1 MTASRQ
7 SLDWELDSELHVRM
21 DGCLAVKVTADQ
33 GRHERQLLPVIGT
46 VWARK
51 TTSASETWHRRLV
64 SIERLKLPGVK
75 RFDKIPTGGNWY
87 NNDNIDNSDK
97 LWRPLGQVGSFKN
110 QFLLRSPWKPESR
123 GTTRGILSSSRKR
136 SDHSGLGGHTW
147 FILLK
152 FLAELISRI

>member
-1 MTASRQ
+1 MIYVHLWT
-7 SLDWELDSELHVRM
+7 
-21 DGCLAVKVTADQ
+21 K
-33 GRHERQLLPVIGT
+33 
-46 VWARK
+46 
-51 TTSASETWHRRLV
+51 
-64 SIERLKLPGVK
+64 
-75 RFDKIPTGGNWY
+75 DKIN
-87 NNDNIDNSDK
+87 K

-110 QFLLRSPWKPESR
+110 QFLLRSHWKPESR

>member
-1 MTASRQ
+1 M
-7 SLDWELDSELHVRM
+7 
-21 DGCLAVKVTADQ
+21 
-33 GRHERQLLPVIGT
+33 
-46 VWARK
+46 
-51 TTSASETWHRRLV
+51 
-64 SIERLKLPGVK
+64 
-75 RFDKIPTGGNWY
+75 GNWVY
-87 NNDNIDNSDK
+87 IGEFENASQGGSLYSINSMTNVQITTQTGLFFGLEWSKLVIDK

>member
-1 MTASRQ
+1 MVSTSLLSRILEGASAQHR
-7 SLDWELDSELHVRM
+7 SLPRDAL
-21 DGCLAVKVTADQ
+21 
-33 GRHERQLLPVIGT
+33 I
-46 VWARK
+46 
-51 TTSASETWHRRLV
+51 
-64 SIERLKLPGVK
+64 
-75 RFDKIPTGGNWY
+75 
-87 NNDNIDNSDK
+87 DK